1 MTNTFKTGLIG
12 LATLVASCAGN
23 GNIGVQPQPKE
34 SLIARCTD
42 NLSLCSKPG
51 YENFAAIG
59 EGETKQNAFDDARY
73 DITKQ
78 VARYLH
84 GTEIVDSQTS
94 VRTSVGKASELPQ
107 TNDYEIKQT
116 QFRVTRGKIPK
127 ILWESE
133 CFENGNGSKCY
144 VVGYIPK

>member
-1 MTNTFKTGLIG
+1 MKNTFKTGLIG
-12 LATLVASCAGN
+12 LAALAASCSGN
-23 GNIGVQPQPKE
+23 GEGVKPQTKE
-34 SLIARCTD
+34 SLIVRCAN
-42 NLSLCSKPG
+42 NLSLCARKG

-144 VVGYIPK
+144 VVGYIP

>member
-59 EGETKQNAFDDARY
+59 EGGTRQDAFDSARY
-73 DITKQ
+73 DITRQ

-84 GTEIVDSQTS
+84 GSHVIDSQIS
-94 VRTSVGKASELPQ
+94 VRTSVGKSSEPQ
-107 TNDYEIKQT
+107 ETNDYEIKQT
-116 QFRVTRGKIPK
+116 QVRVTKGKIPK

-133 CFENGNGSKCY
+133 CFEDGNGSKCS